1 MMGERPRIKIEPDK
15 TDKTIR
21 LITLIVVAT
30 IIAFSIWLFSN
41 SPEMVPGHFDMKG
54 RITRYDHK
62 ITLFIMPAI
71 ALLVVGGLSLLL
83 RYPHIFNYP
92 QNITAQNAAS
102 MYRKGVKL
110 LRWLALGIAVLF
122 LFFEYEEYVGIKN
135 KFLPMHWWELFLGIA
150 ITMLV
155 PLIISIAAFKRN
167 KK

>member
-15 TDKTIR
+15 TDKAIR
-21 LITLIVVAT
+21 VITLIVAAT
-30 IIAFSIWLFSN
+30 IVAFSFWLYSI
-41 SPEMVPGHFDMKG
+41 SPEMVPGHFDING
-54 RITRYDHK
+54 HITRYDHK
-62 ITLFIMPAI
+62 VTLFIMPAI
-71 ALLVVGGLSLLL
+71 ALLVVGGLCLLL

-92 QNITAQNAAS
+92 QKITQQNAAS

-122 LFFEYEEYVGIKN
+122 LFFEYEEYLGIRN

-150 ITMLV
+150 ITILV
-155 PLIISIAAFKRN
+155 PLIISIAAFKRI